1 MHWQRNCKRKLHQG
15 IRKTSSN
22 RFLNYTHQFDII
34 YTGLGRKKRR
44 RKSGV
49 LIGQKHLLFSATEQS
64 GSNHGKGTWFCN
76 DITRL
81 RTVSGLFPARTVAF
95 YKPSKS
101 ISFEEVE
108 LTEDLYNEMTCIFM
122 KSPET
127 SYTLNVNTGETSKN
141 HISQSNSYG
150 QEEEKLLSEVKILK
164 SQLDNLEN
172 SSLSEPDEA
181 GDSTEDNTGCP
192 IVPNSIWDELSELT
206 SDVFENIAPEIINSL
221 IDLDNK
227 KKESEEKLKIVSN
240 DYHESNFRSRMW
252 LEFAHQMW
260 PPSLKGDSTLLNND
274 LKNLICGKNSKLRAN
289 LVQLERIRLAL
300 KQQKLKDRTFQV
312 QARNETKMILEI
324 VKSIRQNEQERLILL
339 GEKLDKAESF
349 HQYRNH
355 LKKRLEKMK
364 SERDQNLKKEE
375 EKLKKEEEKRLK
387 IEKEKRDR

>member
-1 MHWQRNCKRKLHQG
+1 M
-15 IRKTSSN
+15 
-22 RFLNYTHQFDII
+22 
-34 YTGLGRKKRR
+34 
-44 RKSGV
+44 
-49 LIGQKHLLFSATEQS
+49 IGQKHLLFSATEQS

-76 DITRL
+76 DINRL
-81 RTVSGLFPARTVAF
+81 RTVSGLFPARTVTF

-101 ISFEEVE
+101 VSYEEVE

-141 HISQSNSYG
+141 HISKSNSYG

-172 SSLSEPDEA
+172 SSLSDPGEA

-192 IVPNSIWDELSELT
+192 IVPKSIWDELSELT

-300 KQQKLKDRTFQV
+300 KQQKLKDRTFQI
-312 QARNETKMILEI
+312 QARNEIKMILEI

-339 GEKLDKAESF
+339 GEKLDKAELF

-375 EKLKKEEEKRLK
+375 EKLKKEEDKRLK
-387 IEKEKRDR
+387 IEREKRDR